1 MDVDPFSLA
10 ALLLLLA
17 SLGAARAARRRA
29 ARRLAEER
37 ARARAR
43 RRSVP
48 EVSANV
54 RGLSTDSTDLWA
66 DERRSKS
73 PRSVAPE

>member
-10 ALLLLLA
+10 VLLLLLA

-48 EVSANV
+48 EVSANL
-54 RGLSTDSTDLWA
+54 RGLPTGSTDLWA
-66 DERRSKS
+66 EERRSKS
-73 PRSVAPE
+73 PPVRPS

>member
-1 MDVDPFSLA
+1 MDVDPFSMA

-17 SLGAARAARRRA
+17 SLGAARVARRRA

-54 RGLSTDSTDLWA
+54 RGLPDGPSDLWA
-66 DERRSKS
+66 DERRRKS
-73 PRSVAPE
+73 PPVRPP

>member
-17 SLGAARAARRRA
+17 SFGAARAARRRA

-48 EVSANV
+48 DVSANV
-54 RGLSTDSTDLWA
+54 RGLPAGSTDLWA
-66 DERRSKS
+66 DERRSKT
-73 PRSVAPE
+73 PPARSS